1 LIIRNG
7 IFGPGSNYE
16 SRYIPDYAHLAEIV
30 GALRLMGYRIVVTAG
45 SFDILHLDH
54 IYYLEEARSYGD
66 ILIVGVDSDEKVKK
80 RKGPDRPI
88 VPQDERVRMLAHLR
102 HVDIITLKEVAH
114 PKWELIKAARPDILI
129 ASEGTY
135 TPEQIE
141 QLGEF
146 CGEVVVLQRKSTSS
160 TTGRIRLMLINF
172 SDRVAVGVK
181 ELLEAMVRGD
191 NNKGKDTS

>member
-1 LIIRNG
+1 
-7 IFGPGSNYE
+7 
-16 SRYIPDYAHLAEIV
+16 
-30 GALRLMGYRIVVTAG
+30 MGYRIVVTAG